1 MGYGRG
7 LRTAYLWPLI
17 SVRNFTRPVMP
28 GVVLFSLPRVTMVF
42 I

>member
-7 LRTAYLWPLI
+7 LRTAYFWPLI

-28 GVVLFSLPRVTMVF
+28 GVVLFSLPRVTMVSK
-42 I
+42 